1 MRKESE
7 GARLTPITAF
17 DLDRTND
24 NYNFE
29 TGLSSTVGFDYQ
41 IRKKSKI

>member
-1 MRKESE
+1 MRKEFE
-7 GARLTPITAF
+7 GTRLTPITAF

-29 TGLSSTVGFDYQ
+29 TGLIAQLGLTT
-41 IRKKSKI
+41 K